1 MERPPG
7 KQYTPRTEEP
17 VRQARHG
24 MQLRRG
30 IQDTTGQVRGHRL
43 EVNESSDGA
52 VTIVAVKG
60 RLDSVTAPT
69 LGERL
74 SGALAAPSRRL
85 LIELSQLEYISS
97 AGFRVLLLAAKR
109 AAETDGQIVLAGV
122 SGKVRQLFDLGGFL
136 DLFRI
141 CGSRD
146 EGIAALR

>member
-1 MERPPG
+1 
-7 KQYTPRTEEP
+7 
-17 VRQARHG
+17 V
-24 MQLRRG
+24 
-30 IQDTTGQVRGHRL
+30 
-43 EVNESSDGA
+43 EVNETSDGV
-52 VTIVAVKG
+52 VTIVAIKG

-74 SGALAAPSRRL
+74 SSALAAPSRRL

-97 AGFRVLLLAAKR
+97 AGFRVLLIAAKQ
-109 AAETDGQIVLAGV
+109 AAETNGQIVLAGV

-146 EGIAALR
+146 EAIAALC

>member
-1 MERPPG
+1 VE
-7 KQYTPRTEEP
+7 
-17 VRQARHG
+17 
-24 MQLRRG
+24 
-30 IQDTTGQVRGHRL
+30 HRV

-52 VTIVAVKG
+52 VTIVVVKG
-60 RLDSVTAPT
+60 RLDSVSAPT

-74 SGALAAPSRRL
+74 SGALSAPSRRL

-97 AGFRVLLLAAKR
+97 AGFRVLLLAARR

-122 SGKVRQLFDLGGFL
+122 SGKMRQLFDLGGFL

>member
-1 MERPPG
+1 M
-7 KQYTPRTEEP
+7 
-17 VRQARHG
+17 
-24 MQLRRG
+24 
-30 IQDTTGQVRGHRL
+30 
-43 EVNESSDGA
+43 EVNESSDGT
-52 VTIVAVKG
+52 VTIVSVKG

-74 SGALAAPSRRL
+74 SGVLAAPSRRL

-97 AGFRVLLLAAKR
+97 SGFRVLLLAAKR

-122 SGKVRQLFDLGGFL
+122 SGKVRPLFDLGGFL